1 MTGERT
7 GVSVTDV
14 GGASM
19 TIKVADYDEL
29 AEDHLENGLHR
40 PTMITYTV
48 TIINGVVETVTR
60 KRRGEVGVKYNWKEI
75 TDPMDNTIPPA
86 ELPEEVKETVFE
98 TVFSDVLT
106 HVTEETKEN
115 MYETM
120 FTR

>member
-1 MTGERT
+1 MSGEQT
-7 GVSVTDV
+7 GVTVTDV
-14 GGASM
+14 GGASI
-19 TIKVADYDEL
+19 TVKVADYDEL

-48 TIINGVVETVTR
+48 TIINGVVETVTH
-60 KRRGEVGVKYNWKEI
+60 KRRGEVDVKYKWEEI

-98 TVFSDVLT
+98 TVFGDALT
-106 HVTEETKEN
+106 HVPEDTQAD

-120 FTR
+120 FAG